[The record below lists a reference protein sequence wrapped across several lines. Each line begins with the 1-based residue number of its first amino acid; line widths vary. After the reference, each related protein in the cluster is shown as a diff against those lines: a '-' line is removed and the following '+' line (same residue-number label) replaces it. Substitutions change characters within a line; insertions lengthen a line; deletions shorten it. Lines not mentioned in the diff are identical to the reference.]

1 MKQRVLFLNLT
12 TFSKTGGIERFNKCF
27 LKALSE
33 LDDMGIVESRSIS
46 AYDIVVDE
54 RYYSSKKYKGFGT
67 NKPAFVVQSIL
78 AARKSDIIFLG
89 HINMAVVGVL
99 IKKMFPLKKVVLIT
113 HGIDVWRP
121 LNGARAKILGIV
133 DKIFSVS
140 NFTKSKLIELH
151 NVLSDRV
158 QVFPNTIDPF
168 FPIPSDVTAI
178 DTLDK
183 RYGIEKTDFVIYTL
197 TRLSSTELFKGYDRV
212 IEAMGELVKEHKN
225 IKYVI
230 AGKYDT
236 AEKQRIDELIK
247 QYSLEGHVLL
257 AGYIDEGELVDHYRM
272 ADVFIMPS
280 KKEGFGIVFIE
291 ALVCGL
297 PVVAGNADG
306 SVDALVNGELG
317 TLVNPDSTEDIKSAI
332 LRHLEMS
339 DRDNVQERLDIRRK
353 TLGNFSFEKYRQR
366 LEDFIASC

>member
-1 MKQRVLFLNLT
+1 MRRVLFLNLT

-33 LDDMGIVESRSIS
+33 LDVKGLTESRSLS
-46 AYDIVVDE
+46 AYDSGVDE
-54 RYYSSKKYKGFGT
+54 KYFSPKKYKGFST
-67 NKPAFVVQSIL
+67 NKPAFVAQSIL

-89 HINMAVVGVL
+89 HINMAVVGVM
-99 IKKMFPLKKVVLIT
+99 IKKLFPSKKVVLIT

-121 LNGARAKILGIV
+121 LSGTRVKILNIA
-133 DKIFSVS
+133 DCIFSVS
-140 NFTKSKLIELH
+140 SFTKSKLAELH
-151 NVLSDRV
+151 NVQSNRV
-158 QVFPNTIDPF
+158 KVFPNTIDPF
-168 FPIPSDVTAI
+168 FPIPVEVPAI
-178 DTLDK
+178 DSLDK
-183 RYGIEKTDFVIYTL
+183 RYGIEENDFVIYTL
-197 TRLSSTELFKGYDRV
+197 TRLYSTELYKGYDKV
-212 IEAMGELVKEHKN
+212 IEAVGQLVKQHSN

-247 QYSLEGHVLL
+247 QYRLEEHVIL

-272 ADVFIMPS
+272 ADLYIMPS

-332 LRHLEMS
+332 LQHLETNS
-339 DRDNVQERLDIRRK
+339 RNNVQERLDIRRK
-353 TLGNFSFEKYRQR
+353 TLDNFSFEKYRRR